1 MGSIFQHLVRVLVK
15 PEVVADAKRLMSSSE
30 QDPTAMLVSLAELK
44 EVNALSR
51 SLDELGITVDD
62 AVEWAIALF
71 SGALRLAASSKDRK
85 LLQQSIESLLRVAPA
100 LQAMAKDEGQQHL
113 VVARLRAHPLVPDR
127 AAAVVAAA

>member
-1 MGSIFQHLVRVLVK
+1 
-15 PEVVADAKRLMSSSE
+15 
-30 QDPTAMLVSLAELK
+30 MLVSLAELK